1 MYDILRHRA
10 EIRRAINNRRYEMTP
25 GGGILV
31 PSMGAHIGGVFETWI
46 NGHDHQVDPNIIPTA
61 SLNHILDVV
70 CHGTAQVTT
79 WYVTPFEGDV
89 TPGASYTAANFTSNT
104 TEFTD
109 YDESTRVAWVEAAAS
124 AGVTTNSASK
134 ADFTIASG
142 VADKVL
148 YVCALL
154 SSSEK
159 SASTGTMLA
168 CALFSSARRVN
179 ATDVLSVAYS
189 LTLTSS

>member
-124 AGVTTNSASK
+124 AGVTTTSRSRAASPTRTCT
-134 ADFTIASG
+134 AARCCRRRRRARPPARCSR
-142 VADKVL
+142 ARCSRRL
-148 YVCALL
+148 A
-154 SSSEK
+154 
-159 SASTGTMLA
+159 ASTRPT
-168 CALFSSARRVN
+168 C
-179 ATDVLSVAYS
+179 
-189 LTLTSS
+189 